1 MRKRLIIDTAFSAVK
16 LGVLDF
22 GLCVFAVILVS
33 CSPLII
39 SLLHFFVAV
48 CIMDDL
54 WIINCLFI
62 ILIFF
67 GYDFASK
74 R

>member
-1 MRKRLIIDTAFSAVK
+1 MRKRLIIDTAFSAIK

-54 WIINCLFI
+54 WIINCFI
-62 ILIFF
+62 YNFNFF
-67 GYDFASK
+67 WV
-74 R
+74 

>member
-1 MRKRLIIDTAFSAVK
+1 MRKRLIIDTAFLAIK

-54 WIINCLFI
+54 WIINCFI
-62 ILIFF
+62 YNFNFF
-67 GYDFASK
+67 WV
-74 R
+74 